1 MGNCTSCKKSTMSVD
16 NAELKTAVGNC
27 GLGSCRS
34 SCCEEPEMMD
44 PQLKQIEVAIRVEMA
59 LLQKIVLDKMI
70 AKLKRDGSVPQL
82 NVLPTEDSVAN
93 AEKAINIRV

>member
-1 MGNCTSCKKSTMSVD
+1 MGNTCKRSSIAVD
-16 NAELKTAVGNC
+16 NAKVETAVGNC

-34 SCCEEPEMMD
+34 SCCEEPEMAD
-44 PQLKQIEVAIRVEMA
+44 PQLKQIEVAIRVELA

-70 AKLKRDGSVPQL
+70 AGLKKGSVPQL